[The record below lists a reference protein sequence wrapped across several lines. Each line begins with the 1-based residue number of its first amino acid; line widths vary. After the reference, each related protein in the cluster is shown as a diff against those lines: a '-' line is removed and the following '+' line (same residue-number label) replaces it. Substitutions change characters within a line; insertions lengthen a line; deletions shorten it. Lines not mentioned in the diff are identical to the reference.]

1 MFMHCHILDIF
12 DYICTQIKAYIMDIL
27 NKSIDAKEYT
37 LKEIL
42 NDKKYT
48 CDYFQREYKWKK
60 ENVEQLYQRLGNQ
73 VKGLTNAI
81 EQHLGADCEDGRFCP
96 GL

>member
-1 MFMHCHILDIF
+1 
-12 DYICTQIKAYIMDIL
+12 MDIL

-60 ENVEQLYQRLGNQ
+60 ENVEQLVQD
-73 VKGLTNAI
+73 LTDAFRDNLRP
-81 EQHLGADCEDGRFCP
+81 EHTVEDVARYSSS
-96 GL
+96 